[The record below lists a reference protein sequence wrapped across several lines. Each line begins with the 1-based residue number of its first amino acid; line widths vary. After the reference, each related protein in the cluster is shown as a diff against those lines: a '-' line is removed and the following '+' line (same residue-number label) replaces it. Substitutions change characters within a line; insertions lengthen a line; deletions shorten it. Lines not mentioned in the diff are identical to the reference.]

1 MKLTRKEREQQFRMD
16 LVLDAAEEVFADQ
29 TYAQASVEEIA
40 TRAEISVGTLY
51 NLFRSKEDIYRAVVS
66 RAQNMFF
73 DNLEKKLDEAR
84 GPTEQIRAVVRYFF
98 EHFTQNSRQFRHY
111 VQATQGFQYELRSQ
125 LENEAFQR
133 QQSFSERM
141 VDICQ
146 AGMDD
151 GVFKSGLP
159 ADLMAV
165 TIMGIPHSFLMV
177 WMEMEGADL
186 MSLVPSAQLAVDRLI
201 GAAD

>member
-1 MKLTRKEREQQFRMD
+1 MD

-84 GPTEQIRAVVRYFF
+84 GPTDQIRAIVRYFF
-98 EHFTQNSRQFRHY
+98 EHFTENSRQFRHY

-125 LENEAFQR
+125 LENEAFKR
-133 QQSFSERM
+133 QEAFSKRM

-146 AGMDD
+146 TGIDD

-186 MSLVPSAQLAVDRLI
+186 MSLVPSAQLAVDRLL
-201 GAAD
+201 GAAG